1 MKTIAIITD
10 ILVLLVYFCQGI
22 HGENTDTDTDID
34 TDTAKNSGSCWMDG
48 GNSTAAFRPNQV
60 CKAALED
67 ERNLVNTYYMT
78 SSASI
83 TALISGSLSA
93 VSSLIILFL
102 IRRSYIGLSSVYHQI
117 ICGISSADAVA
128 STAYA
133 FNTLPLLKDMI
144 YNFDRRWVR
153 GTQMTCTIQG
163 FFIVILFH

>member
-1 MKTIAIITD
+1 MKTIAIITH

-22 HGENTDTDTDID
+22 HGENTDIDID

-48 GNSTAAFRPNQV
+48 GNSTAAFRHNQV

-102 IRRSYIGLSSVYHQI
+102 IRRSHIGLSSVYHQI
-117 ICGISSADAVA
+117 ICGISSADVVG

-133 FNTLPLLKDMI
+133 FNTLPLPKYMI
-144 YNFDRRWVR
+144 SFFDRRWVH
-153 GTQMTCTIQG
+153 GTQMACTIQV
-163 FFIVILFH
+163 FFHIDILFH